1 MDAGLD
7 SEVARV
13 KEDDKDL
20 STDTDQW
27 SSSQHM
33 DQLANQLKSTDHSSH
48 LFSLSRG
55 QRVQAKEE
63 STFNFD
69 MVSTFLSLFL
79 AKGKLSIT
87 CKFF

>member
-1 MDAGLD
+1 MNAGLD

-13 KEDDKDL
+13 KEDDKNL

-33 DQLANQLKSTDHSSH
+33 DQLANQLRSTDHSSH

-63 STFNFD
+63 STFI
-69 MVSTFLSLFL
+69 STWLVPFYPYSWPRE
-79 AKGKLSIT
+79 S
-87 CKFF
+87 